1 MQICD
6 IAIEGFRSLI
16 NVPSVPIKGQ
26 TIITGQN
33 DGGKSALLDALEFL
47 ISGKEPSEHDMS
59 YLTVMDNADSG
70 QEPAIDYPELVRV
83 FVEGG
88 YRGYWS
94 SEWEGHAFA
103 ELGEVD
109 PLVLVRRQHD
119 LIRRSM
125 RALQPAS

>member
-1 MQICD
+1 VQ
-6 IAIEGFRSLI
+6 
-16 NVPSVPIKGQ
+16 
-26 TIITGQN
+26 
-33 DGGKSALLDALEFL
+33 
-47 ISGKEPSEHDMS
+47 
-59 YLTVMDNADSG
+59 
-70 QEPAIDYPELVRV
+70 V

-119 LIRRSM
+119 LIRSCM
-125 RALQPAS
+125 PASTGA